1 MGSSEIQYSA
11 IQPIPALPA
20 SRIVEGALVLLLV
33 LGPAT
38 SASADCIVGKRI
50 FPGTLSVDDPCVDDE
65 FQFPIVASF
74 QNSDASEEVRI
85 SGEFDKTITKN
96 FAVDVTEGWVHLQVP
111 HLGGSAGFDN
121 LGTSF
126 KYQFVNDAEE
136 ELDMA
141 AALVVD
147 WGGTG
152 SRAVGEAPFTTL
164 TPTWYAG
171 KGFGFLPQSMK
182 FLKPLGV
189 TVQLGYSF
197 PTESSMTTFDKF
209 GGLSTVI
216 SNPQFF
222 VWGGSLQYSM
232 PYLKS
237 MGVNFGFPDFIN
249 YLTPIVEFNLET
261 QTANFDGK
269 ELTTGTISPGL
280 TYNNDKYQVDLD
292 AIIPV
297 NRASGR
303 GVGVIAAFH
312 LHLDELLPHTIGKPI
327 FGPAAQEGA
336 ED

>member
-1 MGSSEIQYSA
+1 MAKTNIGNVGYLVRSR
-11 IQPIPALPA
+11 LLLGA
-20 SRIVEGALVLLLV
+20 SVLLLV
-33 LGPAT
+33 CGLTP
-38 SASADCIVGKRI
+38 SASADCIVGKRV
-50 FPGTLSVDDPCVDDE
+50 FPGLLSVDDPCVDDE

-96 FAVDVTEGWVHLQVP
+96 FAVDVTEDWVHLHVP
-111 HLGGSAGFDN
+111 NLGGRAGFDN
-121 LGTSF
+121 FVTSF

-152 SRAVGEAPFTTL
+152 SKAVGATPFTTL

-171 KGFGFLPQSMK
+171 KGFNFLPQSMK
-182 FLKPLGV
+182 FLKPLGA

-197 PTESSMTTFDKF
+197 PTESSTTTFNQLA
-209 GGLSTVI
+209 GVSTAI
-216 SNPQFF
+216 SNPQLL

-237 MGVNFGFPDFIN
+237 MVSDSKFNNFIY
-249 YLTPIVEFNLET
+249 YLTPIVEFSFET
-261 QTANFDGK
+261 EVADFINK
-269 ELTTGTISPGL
+269 ERTTGTISPGII
-280 TYNNDKYQVDLD
+280 YNNEKYQVSLE

-297 NRASGR
+297 NRASGD

-312 LHLDELLPHTIGKPI
+312 LHLDELLPDSLGKPLI
-327 FGPAAQEGA
+327 GA
-336 ED
+336 RRTDH

>member
-1 MGSSEIQYSA
+1 MYRLHPRRVA
-11 IQPIPALPA
+11 VAM
-20 SRIVEGALVLLLV
+20 LLV
-33 LGPAT
+33 LAFSTPAI
-38 SASADCIVGKRI
+38 ADCKVGQRI
-50 FPGTLSVDDPCVDDE
+50 FPGMLSVDDPCVDDE
-65 FQFPIVASF
+65 LQFPIIASF

-85 SGEFDKTITKN
+85 YGEFDKTITQN
-96 FAVDVTEGWVHLQVP
+96 FAVDTTEGWVHLHVP
-111 HLGGSAGFDN
+111 NLGSSAGFDN

-152 SRAVGEAPFTTL
+152 SRAVGAAPFTTL

-197 PTESSMTTFDKF
+197 PTESSTTTFDKLA
-209 GGLSTVI
+209 GLSTAI
-216 SNPQFF
+216 SNPQFL

-237 MGVNFGFPDFIN
+237 MVADFGFPHFIN
-249 YLTPIVEFNLET
+249 YLTPIVELSFET
-261 QTANFDGK
+261 EAADFDGNEK
-269 ELTTGTISPGL
+269 TTGTISPGVI
-280 TYNNDKYQVDLD
+280 YNNEKYQLSFE

-297 NRASGR
+297 NRASGD
-303 GVGVIAAFH
+303 GVGAIAAFH
-312 LHLDELLPHTIGKPI
+312 LHLDDLFPDSLGKPL
-327 FGPAAQEGA
+327 FGARRT
-336 ED
+336 DD

>member
-1 MGSSEIQYSA
+1 M
-11 IQPIPALPA
+11 
-20 SRIVEGALVLLLV
+20 
-33 LGPAT
+33 
-38 SASADCIVGKRI
+38 
-50 FPGTLSVDDPCVDDE
+50 LSVDDPCVDDE

-96 FAVDVTEGWVHLQVP
+96 FAVDVMEDWVHLHVP
-111 HLGGSAGFDN
+111 NVGGSAGFGN
-121 LGTSF
+121 FGTSF

-152 SRAVGEAPFTTL
+152 SRAVDAEPFTTL

-171 KGFGFLPQSMK
+171 KGFNFLPQSMK
-182 FLKPLGV
+182 LLKPLGA

-197 PTESSMTTFDKF
+197 PTASSTTTFDE
-209 GGLSTVI
+209 LSGVSTAI
-216 SNPQFF
+216 SNPQFL

-237 MGVNFGFPDFIN
+237 IVPDLKLYNFIYG
-249 YLTPIVEFNLET
+249 LTPIVELSFET
-261 QTANFDGK
+261 EVTNFDGK
-269 ELTTGTISPGL
+269 DKTIGTISPGII
-280 TYNNDKYQVDLD
+280 YNNEKYQISLE

-297 NRASGR
+297 NRASGD

-312 LHLDELLPHTIGKPI
+312 LHLDELLPDSLGKPLI
-327 FGPAAQEGA
+327 GPRRT

>member
-1 MGSSEIQYSA
+1 MAKTNIGNVGYMFR
-11 IQPIPALPA
+11 
-20 SRIVEGALVLLLV
+20 SRILLGALVLLLV
-33 LGPAT
+33 YGLAT
-38 SASADCIVGKRI
+38 SASADCIVGNRI
-50 FPGTLSVDDPCVDDE
+50 FPGMLSVDDPCVDDE
-65 FQFPIVASF
+65 FQFPIIASF

-85 SGEFDKTITKN
+85 SGELDKTITNN
-96 FAVDVTEGWVHLQVP
+96 FAVDIIEDWVHLHVP
-111 HLGGSAGFDN
+111 NLGGSAGFDN
-121 LGTSF
+121 FGTSF

-152 SRAVGEAPFTTL
+152 SRAVGAAPFTTL

-197 PTESSMTTFDKF
+197 PTESSTTTFDKLA
-209 GGLSTVI
+209 GLSTAI
-216 SNPQFF
+216 SNPQFL

-237 MGVNFGFPDFIN
+237 MVADFGFPHFIN
-249 YLTPIVEFNLET
+249 YLTPIVELSFET
-261 QTANFDGK
+261 EAADFDGNEK
-269 ELTTGTISPGL
+269 TTGTISPGVI
-280 TYNNDKYQVDLD
+280 YNNEKYQLSFE

-297 NRASGR
+297 NRASGD
-303 GVGVIAAFH
+303 GVGAIAAFH
-312 LHLDELLPHTIGKPI
+312 LHLDELLPHSLGKPL
-327 FGPAAQEGA
+327 FGSAAKST
-336 ED
+336 DD

>member
-1 MGSSEIQYSA
+1 VIEKTNIANVGHLVRSR
-11 IQPIPALPA
+11 LLLGA
-20 SRIVEGALVLLLV
+20 SVLLLV
-33 LGPAT
+33 CGLTP

-50 FPGTLSVDDPCVDDE
+50 FPGMLSVDDPCVDDE
-65 FQFPIVASF
+65 LQFPIVASF

-96 FAVDVTEGWVHLQVP
+96 FAVDVTEDWVHLHVP
-111 HLGGSAGFDN
+111 NLGGSTGFDN
-121 LGTSF
+121 FGTSF

-152 SRAVGEAPFTTL
+152 SKAVGAAPFTTL

-171 KGFGFLPQSMK
+171 KGFNFLPQSMK
-182 FLKPLGV
+182 FLKPLGA

-197 PTESSMTTFDKF
+197 PTESSTTTFDQLA
-209 GGLSTVI
+209 GVSTVI
-216 SNPQFF
+216 SNPQFL

-249 YLTPIVEFNLET
+249 YLTPIVEFNLAT

-269 ELTTGTISPGL
+269 ERTIGTISPGL
-280 TYNNDKYQVDLD
+280 IYNNEKYQVDLE

-303 GVGVIAAFH
+303 DVGVITAFH
-312 LHLDELLPHTIGKPI
+312 LHLDELFPHSLGKPL
-327 FGPAAQEGA
+327 FGSAARST

>member
-1 MGSSEIQYSA
+1 
-11 IQPIPALPA
+11 
-20 SRIVEGALVLLLV
+20 VGA
-33 LGPAT
+33 
-38 SASADCIVGKRI
+38 
-50 FPGTLSVDDPCVDDE
+50 
-65 FQFPIVASF
+65 
-74 QNSDASEEVRI
+74 
-85 SGEFDKTITKN
+85 
-96 FAVDVTEGWVHLQVP
+96 
-111 HLGGSAGFDN
+111 
-121 LGTSF
+121 
-126 KYQFVNDAEE
+126 
-136 ELDMA
+136 
-141 AALVVD
+141 
-147 WGGTG
+147 
-152 SRAVGEAPFTTL
+152 APFTTL
-164 TPTWYAG
+164 TPTWYAA
-171 KGFGFLPQSMK
+171 KGFNFLPQSMK

-197 PTESSMTTFDKF
+197 PTESSITTFDKL
-209 GGLSTVI
+209 GGLSTVT

-249 YLTPIVEFNLET
+249 YLTAIVEFNLET

-312 LHLDELLPHTIGKPI
+312 LHLDELLAHSIGKPI
-327 FGPAAQEGA
+327 FGSAHEAA